1 MADAELGGIVSL
13 GSTKLETAL
22 RLGVE
27 QRMRCGMYL
36 LSCHDVRCVCASKV
50 VIVTS
55 LERRSQT
62 QDGGLKKEK
71 RCEEAARSQHRV
83 KRLRGDGSRM

>member
-1 MADAELGGIVSL
+1 MADAVLGGIVSL

-27 QRMRCGMYL
+27 QRLKSGMYL
-36 LSCHDVRCVCASKV
+36 LSCDDVRCVCASKV

-55 LERRSQT
+55 LVRRS
-62 QDGGLKKEK
+62 
-71 RCEEAARSQHRV
+71 
-83 KRLRGDGSRM
+83 